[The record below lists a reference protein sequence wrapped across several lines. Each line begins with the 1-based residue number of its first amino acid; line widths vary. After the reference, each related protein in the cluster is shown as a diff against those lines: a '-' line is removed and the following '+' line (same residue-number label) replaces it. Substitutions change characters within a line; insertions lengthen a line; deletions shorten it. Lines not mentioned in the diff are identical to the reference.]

1 MHNVFLCVCAR
12 MFVSLSLSLPLQSAS
27 VCQAGRSSA
36 CMSYTSFYI
45 VLHMPHAEEKTD
57 EARTLAEAPHNAT
70 DVEQGFTIFH
80 TITIAKFSHHLG
92 HHLHE
97 SLNAHFGLKGG
108 ITKHNICAQYVSMIK
123 PLWAALQAKQFKP
136 ITKVKQPCCTSCSS
150 CILRLLHARHL
161 LK

>member
-12 MFVSLSLSLPLQSAS
+12 MFVSLSLPLQSAS

-80 TITIAKFSHHLG
+80 TIIQEFFSSPQFL
-92 HHLHE
+92 
-97 SLNAHFGLKGG
+97 
-108 ITKHNICAQYVSMIK
+108 ICRKS
-123 PLWAALQAKQFKP
+123 PF
-136 ITKVKQPCCTSCSS
+136 
-150 CILRLLHARHL
+150 
-161 LK
+161 